1 MEVTM
6 FCYNC
11 SQEVITGSRFCHKC
25 GSEVGEMKNQSVADQ
40 TKPGARAN
48 TCAKRPVQS
57 ALSQNL
63 VAESSESEILKTK
76 EVDAF
81 KLFNDFVE
89 DLEES
94 SELLLNYSIVS
105 YSK

>member
-1 MEVTM
+1 MIVKDQL
-6 FCYNC
+6 NNILP
-11 SQEVITGSRFCHKC
+11 QVIQFQDGLSSC
-25 GSEVGEMKNQSVADQ
+25 GILDAMRKNPDFW
-40 TKPGARAN
+40 KPVFTNSDLFKLSAN
-48 TCAKRPVQS
+48 DFIE
-57 ALSQNL
+57 NL
-63 VAESSESEILKTK
+63 VAEFSESEILKTK

>member
-1 MEVTM
+1 MTVKDQLNNILPQVIQFQDGLSSYGILDTM
-6 FCYNC
+6 RKSPDLWKPVFTN
-11 SQEVITGSRFCHKC
+11 
-25 GSEVGEMKNQSVADQ
+25 SELFKLS
-40 TKPGARAN
+40 AN
-48 TCAKRPVQS
+48 NFIE
-57 ALSQNL
+57 NL
-63 VAESSESEILKTK
+63 VAEFSESEILKTK